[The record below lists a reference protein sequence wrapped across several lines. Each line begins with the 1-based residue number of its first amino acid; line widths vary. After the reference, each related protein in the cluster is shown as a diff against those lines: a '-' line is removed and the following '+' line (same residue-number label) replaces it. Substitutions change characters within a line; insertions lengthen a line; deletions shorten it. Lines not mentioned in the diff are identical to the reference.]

1 VALTSNERDSLLQDL
16 TGIAV
21 ACSLLSLRSSQDS
34 QRLARVLVLKSLEDA
49 VFACLPSVG
58 PFMSQ
63 GNHTSLL
70 KYTR

>member
-1 VALTSNERDSLLQDL
+1 MALTSNEQDSLLQDL

-49 VFACLPSVG
+49 VFTCLPSVG

-63 GNHTSLL
+63 ENHISLL